1 MQNELKKLSAKVEP
15 ISTKRLT
22 KHWISKYSIFNGAK
36 FFLQVDYKIM

>member
-1 MQNELKKLSAKVEP
+1 MQNELKKLSAKVKP

-36 FFLQVDYKIM
+36 FFLQMDYKIM